1 MIDFEK
7 ILTAKGKTK
16 ADLARFLEIEP
27 NNVNRTIRNERIP
40 LSKIESI
47 CEWAGISI
55 IDAFRLS
62 GYDDTP
68 GVAADYAKI
77 LEEASDTVADAL
89 LKMFADKQIAPYRVV
104 EEKEEE
110 IGRLNREI
118 GRLEGIIEENGLDA
132 WATVGKKIFG

>member
-7 ILTAKGKTK
+7 ILALKGKTK
-16 ADLARFLEIEP
+16 SDLARFLEIDP

-47 CEWAGISI
+47 CAWLEISV
-55 IDAFRLS
+55 IDAFRVS

-68 GVAADYAKI
+68 GSTTSYREL
-77 LEEASDTVADAL
+77 LEEASDSLSAAL
-89 LKMFADKQIAPYRVV
+89 LKMFSTKQIAPYKIV

-118 GRLEGIIEENGLDA
+118 GRLENAIKEAGIDNNEIG
-132 WATVGKKIFG
+132 G

>member
-7 ILTAKGKTK
+7 ILALKGKSK
-16 ADLARFLEIEP
+16 SDLARFLEIDA

-47 CEWAGISI
+47 CTWLEVSV
-55 IDAFRLS
+55 IDAFRIS

-68 GVAADYAKI
+68 GSTTSYREL
-77 LEEASDTVADAL
+77 LETASDSISEAL
-89 LKMFADKQIAPYRVV
+89 LKMFSDKLIAPYKVV
-104 EEKEEE
+104 EEKEAE

-118 GRLEGIIEENGLDA
+118 GRLERVIIDTGTGPD
-132 WATVGKKIFG
+132 GDKIDEI

>member
-47 CEWAGISI
+47 CEWAGISV
-55 IDAFRLS
+55 IDALRLS

-68 GVAADYAKI
+68 GIEADYAKI
-77 LEEASDTVADAL
+77 LEESSDTISEAL
-89 LKMFADKQIAPYRVV
+89 LKMFADKQIAPYRLV

-132 WATVGKKIFG
+132 RITNKKIIG

>member
-7 ILTAKGKTK
+7 ILSVKGKTK
-16 ADLARFLEIEP
+16 ADLARFLEIDA

-47 CEWAGISI
+47 CKWLEISV

-68 GVAADYAKI
+68 GEVADYAKI
-77 LEEASDTVADAL
+77 LEVASDTVSEAL
-89 LKMFADKQIAPYRVV
+89 LKLFAEKEIAPYRVV
-104 EEKEEE
+104 EEKDEE
-110 IGRLNREI
+110 IRRLNREI
-118 GRLEGIIEENGLDA
+118 GRLETILEDNGISARAID
-132 WATVGKKIFG
+132 KKIIG

>member
-7 ILTAKGKTK
+7 ILSIKGKNK

-47 CEWAGISI
+47 CEWLEISV

-68 GVAADYAKI
+68 GSSLSYKEI
-77 LEEASDTVADAL
+77 LETASESINEAL
-89 LKMFADKQIAPYRVV
+89 LKMFSDKLIAPYKIV
-104 EEKEEE
+104 EEKEAE

-118 GRLEGIIEENGLDA
+118 GRLEGIINENDQQ
-132 WATVGKKIFG
+132 K

>member
-7 ILTAKGKTK
+7 ILALKGKTK
-16 ADLARFLEIEP
+16 SDLARFLEIEP

-47 CEWAGISI
+47 CAWLEVSV
-55 IDAFRLS
+55 IDAFRIS

-68 GVAADYAKI
+68 GSTTSYREL
-77 LEEASDTVADAL
+77 LEAASDQLSEGL
-89 LKMFADKQIAPYRVV
+89 LKMFSDKLIAPYKVV
-104 EEKEEE
+104 EEKEAE

-118 GRLEGIIEENGLDA
+118 GRLESLISTKPAEL
-132 WATVGKKIFG
+132 

>member
-7 ILTAKGKTK
+7 ILVLKGKTK
-16 ADLARFLEIEP
+16 SDLARFLEIEP

-47 CEWAGISI
+47 CSWLEVSV
-55 IDAFRLS
+55 IDAFRIS

-68 GVAADYAKI
+68 GSTTSYRELLESAADSI
-77 LEEASDTVADAL
+77 SEAL
-89 LKMFADKQIAPYRVV
+89 LQMFADKKIAPYKIV
-104 EEKEEE
+104 EEKEAE

-118 GRLEGIIEENGLDA
+118 GRLENVISEAGI
-132 WATVGKKIFG
+132 GKEAQV

>member
-47 CEWAGISI
+47 CEWAGISV
-55 IDAFRLS
+55 IDALRLS

-68 GVAADYAKI
+68 GIEADYAKI
-77 LEEASDTVADAL
+77 LEDSSDTISEAL
-89 LKMFADKQIAPYRVV
+89 LKMFADKQIAPYRLV

-118 GRLEGIIEENGLDA
+118 GRLEGIIEGNGLDA
-132 WATVGKKIFG
+132 RVTNKKIIG